1 MTGYVANAGLNL
13 AELTADARAQ
23 IEAHK
28 QACLYRWKA
37 ARHLASTIFST
48 RGRPGWRVEAERML
62 KAAPELEQAARQMLN
77 RMMEGDKK

>member
-28 QACLYRWKA
+28 QACLDRWKSSQQ
-37 ARHLASTIFST
+37 LASAIFST
-48 RGRPGWRVEAERML
+48 RGKPGWRVEAERL
-62 KAAPELEQAARQMLN
+62 LNSAPELEQTARQMLN
-77 RMMEGDKK
+77 RMMQGAKK